1 MAAMMILFMNS
12 SWTGPG
18 PALIAS
24 WEIVNSGKTFCKRKI
39 DKEGDF
45 HYNGRYGRTMR
56 AIFIAVGSEL
66 LDLDRVDTNSTY
78 VARRL
83 RGKGILTDMKVVVG
97 DHMDNLSWI
106 VKKACQ
112 RAQLVVLS
120 GGLGPT
126 EDDITREAV
135 AAALK
140 KELVFREEIV
150 AELEAI
156 FRRRGMA
163 MPEIN
168 SRQAFVIEGAEVLPN
183 PVGTAPG
190 LFLDEGHCKVLL
202 LPGPP
207 NELVPV
213 FEAAFEKHIAPEA
226 NYHIYSRVFK
236 LTGVSESEADSRC
249 ADIYRKYRNPVTTI
263 LASPGV
269 IEIHFLGRS
278 KNSDEEARRL
288 TDELAEKV
296 RERLKGFIFAEADL
310 TLPEVVV
317 SGLKQRGLTLAVA
330 ESCTGGGLG
339 GQVTSVPGSSEVFLG
354 GVIAYANSVKSGIL
368 GVREETLKRHGAVS
382 EATAA
387 EMAAGARRLCG
398 AAIGLS
404 VTGIAG
410 PGGSNE
416 KKPVG
421 LVYMHLSAGDFE
433 RGLRQIFTGSREVI
447 KLRSEFYALNMVREY
462 LSGIE
467 KKAD

>member
-1 MAAMMILFMNS
+1 
-12 SWTGPG
+12 
-18 PALIAS
+18 
-24 WEIVNSGKTFCKRKI
+24 
-39 DKEGDF
+39 
-45 HYNGRYGRTMR
+45 MR

-83 RGKGILTDMKVVVG
+83 REKGILMDMKVVVG

-135 AAALK
+135 ATALK

-150 AELEAI
+150 AELQEI
-156 FRRRGMA
+156 FRRRGMT
-163 MPEIN
+163 MPPIN
-168 SRQAFVIEGAEVLPN
+168 ARQAFVIEGAEVLPN
-183 PVGTAPG
+183 LVGTAPG
-190 LFLDEGHCKVLL
+190 LFCDDGNCKVLL

-207 NELVPV
+207 NELVPM
-213 FEAAFEKHIAPEA
+213 FEAVFAERIVPAA
-226 NYHIYSRVFK
+226 NYHIYSRTFK
-236 LTGVSESEADSRC
+236 LTGISESEADSRC
-249 ADIYRKYRNPVTTI
+249 ADVYRKYRNPVTTI

-269 IEIHFLGRS
+269 IELHFLGRS

-296 RERLKGFIFAEADL
+296 RERLKDFIFAEKEVS
-310 TLPEVVV
+310 LPEVVV
-317 SGLKQRGLTLAVA
+317 AGLREHALTLAVA

-339 GQVTSVPGSSEVFLG
+339 NQVTSVAGSSEVFLG
-354 GVIAYANSVKSGIL
+354 GVIAYANSVKTGIL
-368 GVREETLKRHGAVS
+368 GVGESTLKRHGAVS

-387 EMAAGARRLCG
+387 EMAAGVRKLCG
-398 AAIGLS
+398 ATIGLA

-410 PGGSNE
+410 PGGDNP

-421 LVYMHLSAGDFE
+421 LVYMHLSAENYDKGI
-433 RGLRQIFTGSREVI
+433 RQIFTGSREVI
-447 KLRSEFYALNMVREY
+447 KLRSEYYALNLVREY
-462 LSGIE
+462 LNQFSVNGVR
-467 KKAD
+467 

>member
-1 MAAMMILFMNS
+1 
-12 SWTGPG
+12 
-18 PALIAS
+18 
-24 WEIVNSGKTFCKRKI
+24 
-39 DKEGDF
+39 
-45 HYNGRYGRTMR
+45 MR

-83 RGKGILTDMKVVVG
+83 REKGILMDMKVVVG
-97 DHMDNLSWI
+97 DHLDNLSWI

-112 RAQLVVLS
+112 RAQLVILS

-135 AAALK
+135 ATALK

-168 SRQAFVIEGAEVLPN
+168 SRQAFVIEGAEILPN
-183 PVGTAPG
+183 AVGTAPG
-190 LFLDEGHCKVLL
+190 LFCDEGNCKVLL

-207 NELVPV
+207 NELVPI
-213 FEAAFEKHIAPEA
+213 FEAAFAKHIAPAA

-236 LTGVSESEADSRC
+236 LTGISESEADSRC
-249 ADIYRKYRNPVTTI
+249 ADVYRKYRNPVTTV

-269 IEIHFLGRS
+269 IELHFLGRS
-278 KNSDEEARRL
+278 RNSDEEARRL
-288 TDELAEKV
+288 TDELAGKV
-296 RERLKGFIFAEADL
+296 RERLEEFIYAEEDVS
-310 TLPEVVV
+310 LPEVVV
-317 SGLKQRGLTLAVA
+317 GELKKRGLTLAVA

-339 GQVTSVPGSSEVFLG
+339 NQVTSVPGSSEVFLG
-354 GVIAYANSVKSGIL
+354 GVIAYANSLKARIL
-368 GVREETLKRHGAVS
+368 GVREETLRRHGAVS
-382 EATAA
+382 EATAI
-387 EMAAGARRLCG
+387 EMAVGVRKLCG
-398 AAIGLS
+398 AAIGLA

-410 PGGSNE
+410 PGGDNP

-421 LVYMHLSAGDFE
+421 LVHMHLSAEGFD
-433 RGLRQIFTGSREVI
+433 RGMRQIFSGSREII
-447 KLRSEFYALNMVREY
+447 KLRSEQYALNMVREY
-462 LSGIE
+462 LKGLGES
-467 KKAD
+467 ADKS

>member
-1 MAAMMILFMNS
+1 
-12 SWTGPG
+12 
-18 PALIAS
+18 
-24 WEIVNSGKTFCKRKI
+24 
-39 DKEGDF
+39 
-45 HYNGRYGRTMR
+45 MR

-66 LDLDRVDTNSTY
+66 LDLDRVDTNSIY

-83 RGKGILTDMKVVVG
+83 REKGILMDMKVVVG

-112 RAQLVVLS
+112 RSQLVILS

-135 AAALK
+135 ATALK

-150 AELEAI
+150 SELQGI
-156 FRRRGMA
+156 FKRRGMD

-168 SRQAFVIEGAEVLPN
+168 ARQAFVIEGAEVIPN

-190 LFLDEGHCKVLL
+190 LYCEEGGCKVLL

-207 NELVPV
+207 NELIPI
-213 FEAAFEKHIAPEA
+213 FEAVFEKHLAPA
-226 NYHIYSRVFK
+226 SNYFIYSRTFK
-236 LTGVSESEADSRC
+236 LTGISESEADSRC
-249 ADIYRKYRNPVTTI
+249 ADIYRRYRNPVTTI
-263 LASPGV
+263 LASPGM
-269 IEIHFLGRS
+269 IEFHFLGRS
-278 KNSDEEARRL
+278 RNSDEEARRL

-296 RERLKGFIFAEADL
+296 RERLKDFIFAEKEIS
-310 TLPEVVV
+310 LPEVVV
-317 SGLKQRGLTLAVA
+317 EGLKARGLSLAVA

-339 GQVTSVPGSSEVFLG
+339 NQVTSVPGSSEVFLG
-354 GVIAYANSVKSGIL
+354 GVIAYANSVKTGLL

-387 EMAAGARRLCG
+387 EMAAGVRKLCG

-410 PGGSNE
+410 PGGDNP
-416 KKPVG
+416 KKPLG
-421 LVYMHLSAGDFE
+421 LVYMHLSAENCEQGM
-433 RGLRQIFTGSREVI
+433 RQIFTGNREVV
-447 KLRSEFYALNMVREY
+447 KLRSEYYALNLVREY
-462 LSGIE
+462 LNQYSADG
-467 KKAD
+467 KK

>member
-1 MAAMMILFMNS
+1 
-12 SWTGPG
+12 
-18 PALIAS
+18 
-24 WEIVNSGKTFCKRKI
+24 
-39 DKEGDF
+39 
-45 HYNGRYGRTMR
+45 MR

-66 LDLDRVDTNSTY
+66 LDLDRVDTNSIY

-83 RGKGILTDMKVVVG
+83 REKGILMDMKVVVG
-97 DHMDNLSWI
+97 DHMDNLAWI

-112 RAQLVVLS
+112 RAQLVILS

-135 AAALK
+135 ATALK

-150 AELEAI
+150 AELREI

-168 SRQAFVIEGAEVLPN
+168 ARQAFVIEGCEVIAN

-190 LFLDEGHCKVLL
+190 IYCDDGGCKVLL

-207 NELVPV
+207 NELVPI
-213 FEAAFEKHIAPEA
+213 FEAVYEKHIAPA
-226 NYHIYSRVFK
+226 SNYFIYTRTFK
-236 LTGVSESEADSRC
+236 LTGISESEADSRC

-263 LASPGV
+263 LASPGM
-269 IEIHFLGRS
+269 IELHFLGRS
-278 KNSDEEARRL
+278 KNSSEEAQRL

-296 RERLKGFIFAEADL
+296 RERLQDYIFAEKDVS
-310 TLPEVVV
+310 LPELVVEE
-317 SGLKQRGLTLAVA
+317 LKRRGLTLAVA

-339 GQVTSVPGSSEVFLG
+339 NLVTSVPGSSEVFLG
-354 GVIAYANSVKSGIL
+354 GVIAYANSLKTGLL
-368 GVREETLKRHGAVS
+368 GVKGETLKRHGAVS
-382 EATAA
+382 ERTAA
-387 EMAAGARRLCG
+387 EMAVGVRKLCH

-410 PGGSNE
+410 PGGDNP

-421 LVYMHLSAGDFE
+421 LVYMHLSAEDAE
-433 RGLRQIFTGSREVI
+433 RGQRQIFSGSREVI
-447 KLRSEFYALNMVREY
+447 KLRSEHYALNLVREY
-462 LSGIE
+462 LKQSSVEGE
-467 KKAD
+467 GQKV

>member
-1 MAAMMILFMNS
+1 
-12 SWTGPG
+12 
-18 PALIAS
+18 
-24 WEIVNSGKTFCKRKI
+24 
-39 DKEGDF
+39 
-45 HYNGRYGRTMR
+45 MR
-56 AIFIAVGSEL
+56 AIFIAVGSEM
-66 LDLDRVDTNSTY
+66 LDLDRVDTNSAY

-83 RGKGILTDMKVVVG
+83 RQKGILTDMKVVVG
-97 DHMDNLSWI
+97 DHLDNLSWI

-112 RAQLVVLS
+112 RAQLVVIS

-150 AELEAI
+150 SELREI
-156 FRRRGMA
+156 FRSRGMT

-168 SRQAFVIEGAEVLPN
+168 ARQAFVIEGAEVLAN

-190 LFLDEGHCKVLL
+190 LYCDTGSCKVLL

-213 FEAAFEKHIAPEA
+213 FEAACERFIAPAA

-236 LTGVSESEADSRC
+236 LTGIGESDADSRI
-249 ADIYRKYRNPVTTI
+249 ADIYRKYRNPLTTI

-278 KNSDEEARRL
+278 KDSDAEARRL

-296 RERLKGFIFAEADL
+296 RERLKDFVFAETDVSLA
-310 TLPEVVV
+310 EVVV
-317 SGLKQRGLTLAVA
+317 AGLRQRGLTLAVA
-330 ESCTGGGLG
+330 ESCSGGGLG
-339 GQVTSVPGSSEVFLG
+339 NQITSVPGSSEAFLG
-354 GVIAYANSVKSGIL
+354 GVIAYSNGLKTGLL
-368 GVREETLKRHGAVS
+368 GVREETLRRHGAVS
-382 EATAA
+382 AATAA
-387 EMAAGARRLCG
+387 EMAAAARRLCQ

-404 VTGIAG
+404 ITGIAG
-410 PGGSNE
+410 PGGGD

-421 LVYMHLSAGDFE
+421 LVHMHLSAGDAE
-433 RGLRQIFTGSREVI
+433 RGLRQIFSGSREVI
-447 KLRSEFYALNMVREY
+447 KLRSVHYALNMVREY
-462 LSGIE
+462 LNQLPEVG
-467 KKAD
+467 KAT

>member
-1 MAAMMILFMNS
+1 
-12 SWTGPG
+12 
-18 PALIAS
+18 
-24 WEIVNSGKTFCKRKI
+24 
-39 DKEGDF
+39 
-45 HYNGRYGRTMR
+45 MR

-66 LDLDRVDTNSTY
+66 LDLDRVDTNSTF

-83 RGKGILTDMKVVVG
+83 REKGILTDMKVVVG

-135 AAALK
+135 ATALK

-150 AELEAI
+150 AELRER

-168 SRQAFVIEGAEVLPN
+168 ARQAFVIEGSEVLAN
-183 PVGTAPG
+183 PLGTAPG
-190 LFLDEGHCKVLL
+190 LYCDAGACKVLL

-207 NELVPV
+207 NELLPM
-213 FEAAFEKHIAPEA
+213 FEAALETLIAPA
-226 NYHIYSRVFK
+226 SNYHVYSRTFK
-236 LTGVSESEADSRC
+236 LTGIGESDADARC
-249 ADIYRKYRNPVTTI
+249 SDVYRKYRNPVTTI
-263 LASPGV
+263 LASPGM

-278 KNSDEEARRL
+278 KNSVEEARRL

-296 RERLKGFIFAEADL
+296 RERLKDFIFAEGDV

-317 SGLKQRGLTLAVA
+317 GMLTERGLTLAVA
-330 ESCTGGGLG
+330 ESCSGGGLG
-339 GQVTSVPGSSEVFLG
+339 NLVTSVPGSSKIFLG
-354 GVIAYANSVKSGIL
+354 GVIAYANSVKSGVL

-387 EMAAGARRLCG
+387 EMAAGARKLTG
-398 AAIGLS
+398 AAIGLA

-410 PGGSNE
+410 PGGESE
-416 KKPVG
+416 KKPLG
-421 LVYMHLSAGDFE
+421 LVHMHLSAADGE
-433 RGLRQIFTGSREVI
+433 KGLRQIFSGSREMI

-462 LSGIE
+462 LKQGSVDG
-467 KKAD
+467 AR